1 MSERATALVRN
12 WGVRLQE
19 NGLAAR
25 VLVAVHERESDI
37 QRSTFDGLQRENPAF
52 QRATSEQFRSEAA
65 GHCHEIGNVMF
76 AVACGRAAG
85 LGGDPFGFVRLH
97 GVRRAR
103 QRFPLAG
110 SLNAYRL
117 AHKGYWTFMSEA
129 VVQFAADE
137 HEVNACSMMLSA
149 FLMEFFDVVSG
160 TLTDAYLAEEAHLIA
175 QHARARVAL
184 IDDFM
189 HGRQPG
195 DLEAREL
202 CERCGIRPGMHMA
215 VALIRPFESASNGHA
230 EQDGVLH
237 RLSRSVEQSLSQRGF
252 GTLID
257 RRDGAV
263 LAIAAGK
270 SETARP
276 LASVLRASLGGRP
289 KGASFAVAAGIGLD
303 VTEIA
308 AVPQAYQEAE
318 RAIEFAE
325 PRRPVVHFADVD
337 LVELLRR
344 RPDAAAFRLV
354 PEWAG
359 RLRQADAK
367 SGDLSRTIH
376 AFADC
381 DLNVKRTARSLKLHT
396 NTVYFRLNR
405 VLKLTGVDPRS
416 FSGTSL
422 LLTALRLHDTKVGG
436 AGERR
441 GN

>member
-1 MSERATALVRN
+1 MSERAAALVRN
-12 WGVRLQE
+12 WGARLRE
-19 NGLAAR
+19 NRLAAR

-76 AVACGRAAG
+76 AIVSSRAAG

-117 AHKGYWTFMSEA
+117 AHKGYWTVMSETVVHFA
-129 VVQFAADE
+129 VDE

-184 IDDFM
+184 IDDLV

-202 CERCGIRPGMHMA
+202 CERCGIRPGVRLA
-215 VALIRPFESASNGHA
+215 VALVRPFGPASNGLA
-230 EQDGVLH
+230 ERDGELH
-237 RLSRSVEQSLSQRGF
+237 RLSEVIEESLSLRGL
-252 GTLID
+252 GALVD

-263 LAIAAGK
+263 LAIAAGQ
-270 SETARP
+270 SDTARSM
-276 LASVLRASLGGRP
+276 AKVLRASFGERP
-289 KGASFAVAAGIGLD
+289 NGASFPVAAGVGLD
-303 VTEIA
+303 VTEMA

-337 LVELLRR
+337 LVELLLR
-344 RPDAAAFRLV
+344 RPDAAALRLV

-359 RLRQADAK
+359 RLREADAK

-405 VLKLTGVDPRS
+405 VMKLTGVDPRS
-416 FSGTSL
+416 FSGASL
-422 LLTALRLHDTKVGG
+422 LLTALRLHDAKVNG
-436 AGERR
+436 AGDRR
-441 GN
+441 RN

>member
-1 MSERATALVRN
+1 MSERASALVRN
-12 WGVRLQE
+12 WGARLQE
-19 NGLAAR
+19 NQLAER

-52 QRATSEQFRSEAA
+52 QRATSEQFRDEAA

-76 AVACGRAAG
+76 AIASGRAVG

-117 AHKGYWTFMSEA
+117 AHKGYWTVMSET
-129 VVQFAADE
+129 VVHFAADE

-175 QHARARVAL
+175 RRTRARVAL
-184 IDDFM
+184 IDDLT

-215 VALIRPFESASNGHA
+215 VALIRPFESACNGYA
-230 EQDGVLH
+230 EQDVALH
-237 RLSRSVEQSLSQRGF
+237 RLSERVEQSLSQRGF
-252 GTLID
+252 GTLVD

-263 LAIAAGK
+263 LVIAAGQ
-270 SETARP
+270 SETARA
-276 LASVLRASLGGRP
+276 LATVLRASVGGRQN
-289 KGASFAVAAGIGLD
+289 GATFPVAVGIGLD

-344 RPDAAAFRLV
+344 RPDAAALRLV

-359 RLRQADAK
+359 RLREADAK
-367 SGDLSRTIH
+367 SGDLSRTID
-376 AFADC
+376 AFAEC

-416 FSGTSL
+416 FSGASL
-422 LLTALRLHDTKVGG
+422 LLTALRLHDAKVNG
-436 AGERR
+436 AGDRR
-441 GN
+441 RN

>member
-1 MSERATALVRN
+1 MSERAAALVRN
-12 WGVRLQE
+12 WGTRLQE
-19 NGLAAR
+19 NALAAR

-52 QRATSEQFRSEAA
+52 ERATSEQFRNEAA
-65 GHCHEIGNVMF
+65 GHCHEIGHVMF
-76 AVACGRAAG
+76 AIASGRAAG
-85 LGGDPFGFVRLH
+85 LGADPFGFVRLH

-117 AHKGYWTFMSEA
+117 AHKGYWTVMSES
-129 VVQFAADE
+129 VIHFAADE
-137 HEVNACSMMLSA
+137 REVNACSMLLSE
-149 FLMEFFDVVSG
+149 FLLEFFDVVSG
-160 TLTDAYLAEEAHLIA
+160 TLTDGYLSEEAQLIA
-175 QHARARVAL
+175 QRARARVAL
-184 IDDFM
+184 TDDLM

-202 CERCGIRPGMHMA
+202 CERSGIRPGMHIA
-215 VALIRPFESASNGHA
+215 VALIRPFESAIDAVA
-230 EQDGVLH
+230 ERDGALH
-237 RLSRSVEQSLSQRGF
+237 RLSEAVEQALSQRGL
-252 GTLID
+252 GALVD
-257 RRDGAV
+257 RRDGAAV
-263 LAIAAGK
+263 VIAAGT

-276 LASVLRASLGGRP
+276 LASVLRASVDGRQDGTRFP
-289 KGASFAVAAGIGLD
+289 VAAGIGLD
-303 VTEIA
+303 VTEFA

-344 RPDAAAFRLV
+344 RPDAAALRLV

-367 SGDLSRTIH
+367 SGDLLRTIH

-405 VLKLTGVDPRS
+405 VMKLTGVDPRS
-416 FSGTSL
+416 FSGASL
-422 LLTALRLHDTKVGG
+422 LLTALQLHDAKVNGSG
-436 AGERR
+436 DGRR
-441 GN
+441 N